1 MLVVLQLL
9 PGVFAGAYQYPSG
22 QYPSDQYP
30 RDGSNSLSA
39 GGGGRCTYEY
49 SSHDGSPVVTSA
61 SCSITK
67 ADLNT
72 GSEPGTTERS
82 YVRKL
87 GGHDGCSN
95 DDAGHILAN
104 RLGGKAVPTNLF
116 PQSPHLNRG
125 AWEEFERGIASCMAG
140 GASTAKL
147 KWTFQYSSSSKQR
160 PTTATYSASYDA
172 GCSSAYQSFSN
183 ACTSAAVESV
193 ELATVS
199 LNISCIDGSAASNG
213 CLVHSPA
220 DNGYA
225 LAGDH
230 TLVRVG
236 KQLDVLHVRQVAF
249 NSTYSTLSWCISSKS
264 HLTASGNLVLVV
276 GSTEGTASNGNQAA
290 VDCSN
295 KGTVD
300 LEPGDCARLAHE
312 SSAST
317 ETLQLCFNHQ
327 PGSV

>member
-1 MLVVLQLL
+1 MLAVLVHLL
-9 PGVFAGAYQYPSG
+9 PTLIYEPSVSYPH
-22 QYPSDQYP
+22 
-30 RDGSNSLSA
+30 DGSNSLSA
-39 GGGGRCTYEY
+39 GGGGKCSYEY

-61 SCSITK
+61 SCAITK

-87 GGHDGCSN
+87 GGHDGCNN

-140 GASTAKL
+140 GASRATL
-147 KWTFQYSSSSKQR
+147 KWTFAYSSSSKQR
-160 PTTATYSASYDA
+160 PTTATYSASYDS

-183 ACTSAAVESV
+183 ACTSASVESIEESDAV
-193 ELATVS
+193 AKVN

-213 CLVHSPA
+213 CLMHSQS
-220 DNGYA
+220 DNAYA
-225 LAGDH
+225 LAGDRAI
-230 TLVRVG
+230 VRVG
-236 KQLDVLHVRQVAF
+236 EQLDVIHVRQAKF
-249 NSTYSTLSWCISSKS
+249 NATYSTLSWCISSKS

-276 GSTEGTASNGNQAA
+276 GSSEGDAYGLQAA
-290 VDCSN
+290 IDCSN
-295 KGTVD
+295 KGKVD
-300 LEPGDCARLAHE
+300 LDPGDCARLAHK
-312 SSAST
+312 SKGTAST
-317 ETLQLCFNHQ
+317 ETLQLCFNHREI
-327 PGSV
+327 